1 MEVAVGAGGGSTAG
15 SEARIEVAAS
25 EISAAP
31 GTSII
36 IFSYINLEAIFF
48 LPSLLQQ
55 TQTQIKNGCLN
66 SK

>member
-1 MEVAVGAGGGSTAG
+1 MGEKKKSTAG

-36 IFSYINLEAIFF
+36 IISYINLEAIFF
-48 LPSLLQQ
+48 CRLFYNRLKL
-55 TQTQIKNGCLN
+55 K
-66 SK
+66 

>member
-1 MEVAVGAGGGSTAG
+1 MEVAVGEKKKSTTG

-36 IFSYINLEAIFF
+36 IISYINLEAIFF
-48 LPSLLQQ
+48 CRLFYNRLKL
-55 TQTQIKNGCLN
+55 K
-66 SK
+66 